1 MAAFAGVWMGF
12 MCNANEDLC
21 VESAFVVGGTCGYE
35 NKNLT
40 HCEYQGGVRGH
51 WSVASRG

>member
-21 VESAFVVGGTCGYE
+21 VESPFVVGGTCGYE
-35 NKNLT
+35 NKNST
-40 HCEYQGGVRGH
+40 RCEYQGGVRGH
-51 WSVASRG
+51 